1 MRGAWSFDK
10 REHVSPPTARATE
23 EATSP
28 EVYDR
33 DPLTCPPEDSLAQN
47 DAYRALT
54 LAEDLIVTGPTGTN
68 VADLCFVMVGE
79 GRAIQS
85 PKQGT
90 GIPLSNRLALQVLS

>member
-1 MRGAWSFDK
+1 M
-10 REHVSPPTARATE
+10 
-23 EATSP
+23 
-28 EVYDR
+28 YDR

-79 GRAIQS
+79 G
-85 PKQGT
+85 
-90 GIPLSNRLALQVLS
+90 